1 MAVVLQLKG
10 KVLVDSLFVAL
21 RTNTF
26 CNALNISHQKA
37 FGKFEM
43 RNFNILNAECF
54 SAFLTA
60 EMKMVVDMLV
70 IYAVTA
76 AIFAKS

>member
-1 MAVVLQLKG
+1 MGDVLQLKG

-26 CNALNISHQKA
+26 CNALNISHQKT
-37 FGKFEM
+37 FGKFKM

-54 SAFLTA
+54 SAFEA
-60 EMKMVVDMLV
+60 GEMEVVMDMLV
-70 IYAVTA
+70 VYAVAA
-76 AIFAKS
+76 AIFAKT